1 MNAIDILC
9 AQLTRDLF
17 AIAKFLCQL
26 ASKSVICF
34 RNIVSTSMDVIL
46 HEGLSFDLHV
56 TLLLKQC
63 SQRIYLLRLLR
74 SQEMSSNHLNTIFH
88 VIIVSR
94 ILYPL
99 PAWGVFM
106 SAAQPGRIDAFLKR
120 AHKCGFSKE
129 LLTVNELLVESGKVM
144 FKKMKSATHCLHI
157 MLLPPNKK
165 MDYNLRNSESYVLPS
180 VPPVPINV
188 LLLTGACSISI
199 VLFL

>member
-1 MNAIDILC
+1 
-9 AQLTRDLF
+9 
-17 AIAKFLCQL
+17 
-26 ASKSVICF
+26 
-34 RNIVSTSMDVIL
+34 
-46 HEGLSFDLHV
+46 
-56 TLLLKQC
+56 
-63 SQRIYLLRLLR
+63 
-74 SQEMSSNHLNTIFH
+74 
-88 VIIVSR
+88 
-94 ILYPL
+94 
-99 PAWGVFM
+99 M

-165 MDYNLRNSESYVLPS
+165 NWTTTSEIVNPMFYPS